1 MKKISLT
8 VNGQSVT
15 ADIPARTQLADFLRD
30 NQLLTGTHIGCEHG
44 ICGACTVMIDGA
56 PARSCITYAVACEG
70 AEVTTVEG
78 LDDDPIAEEL
88 RRAFQEQHG
97 LQCGYC
103 TPGMMVTARDIVR
116 RFPDADETRIRHE
129 LSGNLCRCT
138 GYVGIVRA
146 IRQVIEARRR
156 NGASDGFTA
165 RSELGP
171 VGSGHAAANAAE
183 AVAKPAEAVKPVAT
197 KARKS
202 AASGDK
208 AASGPRPLNEMQRS
222 LRISGPREQVWEQF
236 EDIAALARCM
246 PGAHVSEID
255 EAGRMIGVMRVKFGP
270 ISAAFD
276 GEADNE
282 RVEDAYRGKLFGT
295 GRDQRT
301 GTRVTAEVDY
311 ALHEADGGGATD
323 VAISVRYGLSG
334 ALAQFARGGL
344 VEDFA
349 DRLAQQFAGN
359 LERMLS
365 GEQPATGDGDAGNA
379 GNDVNAVSLVLG
391 VLGARLRRFFNRLL
405 GRG

>member
-1 MKKISLT
+1 
-8 VNGQSVT
+8 
-15 ADIPARTQLADFLRD
+15 
-30 NQLLTGTHIGCEHG
+30 
-44 ICGACTVMIDGA
+44 
-56 PARSCITYAVACEG
+56 
-70 AEVTTVEG
+70 
-78 LDDDPIAEEL
+78 
-88 RRAFQEQHG
+88 
-97 LQCGYC
+97 
-103 TPGMMVTARDIVR
+103 
-116 RFPDADETRIRHE
+116 
-129 LSGNLCRCT
+129 
-138 GYVGIVRA
+138 
-146 IRQVIEARRR
+146 
-156 NGASDGFTA
+156 
-165 RSELGP
+165 
-171 VGSGHAAANAAE
+171 
-183 AVAKPAEAVKPVAT
+183 
-197 KARKS
+197 
-202 AASGDK
+202 
-208 AASGPRPLNEMQRS
+208 MQRS